1 MEWINFRHLYSFWM
15 VHRCGGFKAA
25 SEEMH
30 VSQSTVSEQV
40 SSLED
45 YFQKKL
51 FSRNTRSLE
60 LTEVGLGLL
69 SYADE
74 IFKKSRE
81 INQRIKNEQDLDK
94 SRKRRV
100 GIVGGVSR
108 NLIYR
113 YLSGFVEHGKL
124 TKFDVVNGAFEEHI
138 RLCKKFELDFI
149 ISTHPPF
156 GTELVNFN
164 SKIIATSQICLAG
177 TKKAMALLKK
187 KKSSNK
193 TIQLY
198 EFTYPH
204 MSKNY
209 LKRFEKKYDCKFD
222 VTLATD
228 DISLLRFFANSGDGL
243 VVIPEIGIREDI
255 ERNLVEAVPLSKS
268 EKINFYAVYYRQAL
282 DFDELEHILEK

>member
-1 MEWINFRHLYSFWM
+1 M
-15 VHRCGGFKAA
+15 VHRSGGFKAA

-40 SSLED
+40 SNLED

-51 FSRNTRSLE
+51 FIRNTRSLE

-69 SYADE
+69 HYADE

-81 INQRIKNEQDLDK
+81 INQRIKDNQDIDQ

-113 YLSGFVEHGKL
+113 YLSGFMDNGKL
-124 TKFDVVNGAFEEHI
+124 GKFDVVNGAFEEHI

-149 ISTHPPF
+149 ISTHPPY

-164 SKIIATSQICLAG
+164 SRVIATSQICLAG
-177 TKKAMALLKK
+177 TKKAMASLKN

-193 TIQLY
+193 SIQLF

-209 LKRFEKKYDCKFD
+209 LKRVEKKYDCHFN

-228 DISLLRFFANSGDGL
+228 DISLLRFYANSGDGV

-255 ERNLVEAVPLSKS
+255 DRNLIETVPLSKS

-282 DFDELEHILEK
+282 DFEELENALER